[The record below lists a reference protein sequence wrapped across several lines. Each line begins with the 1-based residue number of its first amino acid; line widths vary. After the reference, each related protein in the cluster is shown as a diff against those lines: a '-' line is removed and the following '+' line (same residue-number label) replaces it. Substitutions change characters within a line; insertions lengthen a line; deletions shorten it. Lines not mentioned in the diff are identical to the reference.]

1 MAEVPTG
8 VTKLPLKGNRVTW
21 DGSTV
26 HWEAVLRSSGA
37 DGGEQ
42 FLEGWLAR
50 DVALE
55 AVGHVTMEDPRLR
68 LLLGQVAIRLGDRRL
83 LGEAKAFLDFFNFEP
98 WRRKLGEVEESG
110 VLDFA
115 GP

>member
-1 MAEVPTG
+1 MCEESELARAELYFT
-8 VTKLPLKGNRVTW
+8 
-21 DGSTV
+21 
-26 HWEAVLRSSGA
+26 HA
-37 DGGEQ
+37 
-42 FLEGWLAR
+42 LESARAGLLELAR

-55 AVGHVTMEDPRLR
+55 AVGHVTMEDPRLL

>member
-1 MAEVPTG
+1 
-8 VTKLPLKGNRVTW
+8 
-21 DGSTV
+21 
-26 HWEAVLRSSGA
+26 
-37 DGGEQ
+37 
-42 FLEGWLAR
+42 
-50 DVALE
+50 
-55 AVGHVTMEDPRLR
+55 MEDPRLLLL